1 MITFSAFEHLVGG
14 AQADRFVFADGAVFT
29 APDGG
34 AGSDTLDYSAYTT
47 PVCVNLSGA
56 VVTANGLTCQPQAAM
71 NVSGGIADQLF
82 NIENLVGGAGND
94 LLVATRANNILT
106 ATAAMMC

>member
-1 MITFSAFEHLVGG
+1 MVRRP
-14 AQADRFVFADGAVFT
+14 DRFVFADGAVFNGT
-29 APDGG
+29 LDGG

-56 VVTANGLTCQPQAAM
+56 VVTANGLTCQPHAAM

-94 LLVATRANNILT
+94 LLVVTMANNILT
-106 ATAAMMC
+106 GNGGNDVLIGNGGVNT